1 MVVLRCPYCGKKIRP
16 NENFCS
22 HCGKEIDKPHIDDVD
37 TAFQDVGSIMF
48 KLIGIVIL
56 WFIMLIIVGLI
67 GNVLGFPSYSPVLFI
82 LSFVVTGFIVVLYW
96 LKK

>member
-1 MVVLRCPYCGKKIRP
+1 MVVLRCPYCGKKIRQD
-16 NENFCS
+16 ENFCS

-37 TAFQDVGSIMF
+37 TAFQDVGNIMF

-67 GNVLGFPSYSPVLFI
+67 GNVLGFPNYSPVLFI

>member
-1 MVVLRCPYCGKKIRP
+1 MVVLRCPYCGKKIRQD
-16 NENFCS
+16 ENFCS

-37 TAFQDVGSIMF
+37 TAFQDVGGIIF

-67 GNVLGFPSYSPVLFI
+67 GNVLGFPRYSPVLFI

>member
-1 MVVLRCPYCGKKIRP
+1 MVVLRCPYCSKKIRQD
-16 NENFCS
+16 ENFCS

>member
-1 MVVLRCPYCGKKIRP
+1 MVVLRCPYCGKKIRQD
-16 NENFCS
+16 ENFCS

-37 TAFQDVGSIMF
+37 TAFQDVGGIIF

>member
-1 MVVLRCPYCGKKIRP
+1 MVVLRCPYCGKKIRQD
-16 NENFCS
+16 ENFCS